1 MIKKLD
7 IPPLWT
13 AASIALMFGLNWAV
27 PYFIFDFPNAW
38 VGFGFMAVGVYMI
51 LWSALWFLR
60 KKTTI
65 EPHHQATTLL
75 VEGPYK
81 LTRNPIY
88 LGMVIFSFGMVMYIG
103 NPLTL
108 LPWFGLIVILHKRFV
123 MPEENG
129 LLRTFGKDAEAY
141 VAATNRW

>member
-1 MIKKLD
+1 MMKKLD

-13 AASIALMFGLNWAV
+13 VASIALMFGLNWAV

-38 VGFGFMAVGVYMI
+38 VGYGFMAVGGGLI
-51 LWSALWFLR
+51 LWSAYWFFH

-65 EPHHQATTLL
+65 EPHHRATTLL
-75 VEGPYK
+75 IEGPYK

-88 LGMVIFSFGMVMYIG
+88 LGMVIFAFGMVMYIG

-108 LPWFGLIVILHKRFV
+108 IPWLALIAILHKRFV
-123 MPEENG
+123 IPEEQG
-129 LLRTFGKDAEAY
+129 LRDTFGKPADDY
-141 VAATNRW
+141 IKATRRW